1 MVPACGGLG
10 HLAKKESAPY
20 ETHSLDHKP
29 THHATTT
36 ATAIPIPI
44 RITVIRRVVCCSI
57 SSTKCQGIALKTSQ
71 LTLNG
76 RSLNRQHRPYD
87 IRTFHLFTSVSQA
100 TSRLSSPPPS
110 RTSLGECFQSSQKRR
125 FEYKLQNFCFLK
137 RNKNSLETKTQ
148 KQNNQENQR
157 QPTTQKNKLLDKIQR
172 VMILFHK
179 TKKNFFGWGIDSKL
193 AQPRVKNKLKQN
205 YRNEV
210 EIFFLN
216 ATQNK

>member
-36 ATAIPIPI
+36 ATAIPIRI
-44 RITVIRRVVCCSI
+44 RITVIRRVVSCSI

-71 LTLNG
+71 LALNG

-87 IRTFHLFTSVSQA
+87 IRTFHLFTSVSQV

-110 RTSLGECFQSSQKRR
+110 RTSLGECFQSSQKKKVRVQTP
-125 FEYKLQNFCFLK
+125 KL
-137 RNKNSLETKTQ
+137 
-148 KQNNQENQR
+148 
-157 QPTTQKNKLLDKIQR
+157 
-172 VMILFHK
+172 
-179 TKKNFFGWGIDSKL
+179 FFSEEK
-193 AQPRVKNKLKQN
+193 
-205 YRNEV
+205 
-210 EIFFLN
+210 
-216 ATQNK
+216 